1 MNENEIVDPEAPE
14 GQEPETPSAE
24 ELQGQLESERT
35 RNSQLVTRLD
45 RLESLLIQRGVNG
58 GAEGEEPA
66 REPARPREPAP
77 AEPNFEDMSTADLAK
92 YVVKAVDQRL
102 HAFSKDVDAR
112 MSKAAAQV
120 EAQALVTEIAE
131 AMEEHPDLLD
141 YQQPVTQLMTDNPK
155 LSVED
160 AYVLARR
167 KAGKPISDSP
177 SAGKPAPESGV
188 PPRGSRA
195 PVAGK
200 PEAQPKTFEEAGRLA
215 WKKLGMSE

>member
-1 MNENEIVDPEAPE
+1 MANEEHVEPEVPE

-24 ELQGQLESERT
+24 ELRGQLEAERT

-45 RLESLLIQRGVNG
+45 RLESMLIQRGVEG
-58 GAEGEEPA
+58 GDAEERA
-66 REPARPREPAP
+66 ATREPARPATEP
-77 AEPNFEDMSTADLAK
+77 PNFEEMSTADLAK
-92 YVVKAVDQRL
+92 YVVQSVDQRL
-102 HAFSKDVDAR
+102 QAFSKDVDAKV
-112 MSKAAAQV
+112 SQATAKV
-120 EAQALVTEIAE
+120 EAQALVSEIAE
-131 AMEEHPDLLD
+131 AMETHEDLLE
-141 YQQPVTQLMTDNPK
+141 YQQPITQIMAENGK

-160 AYVLARR
+160 AYYLAKR

-177 SAGKPAPESGV
+177 SAKPAPESGV

-200 PEAQPKTFEEAGRLA
+200 PAAQPASFEEAGRLA